1 MFAYVIEANPEPPDG
16 PSPASFLFIMIGVS
30 IHDAVGVVCP
40 CLNLQYF
47 RQPLAF
53 GVGVVPEVEEETQEN
68 QAIEADD
75 VDEDWEL
82 VGAILHEEI
91 LANMAGHH
99 DKLDQLDGSEV
110 FLPPQILLV
119 VGAQGSQT
127 VVRVHDYVDDTVEQ
141 GMESPLT
148 TCSKSDTKPPGERHD

>member
-1 MFAYVIEANPEPPDG
+1 
-16 PSPASFLFIMIGVS
+16 MIGVS

-99 DKLDQLDGSEV
+99 DKLDLGAEEKKV
-110 FLPPQILLV
+110 NFCKFIKLQIK
-119 VGAQGSQT
+119 A
-127 VVRVHDYVDDTVEQ
+127 
-141 GMESPLT
+141 
-148 TCSKSDTKPPGERHD
+148 KKTKGQQSCQANIPAGW